1 MQQVRVSCTELLSC
15 RRISLSPNVSFFQRL
30 RFIYMMSADQQR
42 RRGGFPFKTQ
52 RAWVGGVRG
61 CKALHDKGQT
71 WRPPIGKRRGLLL
84 RGRHLYQQW
93 VTAEGGEKRGEA

>member
-1 MQQVRVSCTELLSC
+1 MY
-15 RRISLSPNVSFFQRL
+15 RIAFVPKNFPFPPNVSFFQRL